1 MQRDPGA
8 GVARAS
14 WNPHEI
20 DAFLA
25 VAVERRYKPGV
36 AIIRQG
42 DPTSVHLFV
51 QGWAKVMLTTL
62 SGHEV
67 LLTLQG
73 PGDLSGHWEAAQGAL
88 SPAAASVVALE
99 PTVTMAV
106 TADRFVGFLLTHPHA
121 CLGELRNLVNL
132 TIGLEERRVEFAY
145 VSTGQ
150 RLAALLVDLAV
161 RHGRETPDGV
171 EIAIAL
177 SQDEISG
184 MIGASRDSVT
194 RALTSMRARG
204 LVATGRRSMT
214 VRDFEALRA
223 YAAASGAH
231 I

>member
-14 WNPHEI
+14 WDPHEI
-20 DAFLA
+20 DAL
-25 VAVERRYKPGV
+25 VAMAAERRYKPGV

-42 DPTSVHLFV
+42 DPTSVHLIV
-51 QGWAKVMLTTL
+51 QGWAKVMITML

-67 LLTLQG
+67 VLALQG
-73 PGDLSGHWEAAQGAL
+73 PGDLSGHWEAVQGPLA
-88 SPAAASVVALE
+88 PAAASVVALE

-106 TADRFVGFLLTHPHA
+106 TADRFIEFLLAHPHA
-121 CLGELRNLVNL
+121 CVGELRNLVNL
-132 TIGLEERRVEFAY
+132 TLGLEERRVEFAF
-145 VSTGQ
+145 VGTGQ

-161 RHGRETPDGV
+161 RHGRQTHDGM
-171 EIAIAL
+171 EITLAL

-204 LVATGRRSMT
+204 LVTTGRRSMT
-214 VRDFEALRA
+214 VRDFDALRA
-223 YAAASGAH
+223 YAASGRDDH
-231 I
+231 